1 MRKNVRA
8 DRNEPLISFQ
18 LNDTADVIIKP
29 SLKMSSSAFIR
40 KSRRFT
46 FTTYRL

>member
-1 MRKNVRA
+1 MRKNVRV

-29 SLKMSSSAFIR
+29 SLNCIR
-40 KSRRFT
+40 RRQV
-46 FTTYRL
+46 RS